1 MNLFPD
7 LRLPIAA
14 LLACAACQPVA
25 PASNAHLSAV
35 DYWPQARLLFVAA
48 QRSGVVDVLRVP
60 ENPRQGS
67 FDFVE
72 RLAQPG
78 RREIVRIAV
87 DRVNRRLWVADPS
100 GVSVYP
106 LSPRGPATR
115 IAHGPPLTPL
125 LTDLVIDAEG
135 NGYMFMGGGE
145 RIDRV
150 DATTL
155 RADPWL
161 TLGHP
166 GPRTSRSLAA
176 RALVAKDGHHVI
188 FRTPGENAL
197 VSVDLATRKVAKIE
211 HRDID
216 AFDCAAL
223 LWNGTDSI
231 VAIPCRGDSV
241 GEIPL
246 ERDRDSAARTP
257 DSIGASP
264 GRG

>member
-1 MNLFPD
+1 MDLLAD

-14 LLACAACQPVA
+14 LLTCAACQPVA
-25 PASNAHLSAV
+25 PAANAHLSAV

-48 QRSGVVDVLRVP
+48 QRSGFVDVLRVP
-60 ENPRQGS
+60 EDPRQGS

-72 RLAQPG
+72 RLSQPG
-78 RREIVRIAV
+78 RQEIVRIAV

-100 GVSVYP
+100 GVTVYP
-106 LSPRGPATR
+106 LAPRGPAVR
-115 IAHGPPLTPL
+115 IGHGAPLTPL
-125 LTDLVIDAEG
+125 VTDLVIDAQG

-150 DATTL
+150 DAATL

-166 GPRTSRSLAA
+166 GPRTSRSVAA

-188 FRTPGENAL
+188 FRTPGDKVL
-197 VSVDLATRKVAKIE
+197 VSIDLATRSVANIE
-211 HRDID
+211 RREID

-223 LWNGTDSI
+223 LWNAADSI
-231 VAIPCRGDSV
+231 VAIPCRGESV

-246 ERDRDSAARTP
+246 DGGEPAAARVP

-264 GRG
+264 GPG

>member
-1 MNLFPD
+1 MNL
-7 LRLPIAA
+7 RVCIAA
-14 LLACAACQPVA
+14 LLSCAACQPVA
-25 PASNAHLSAV
+25 PPSNAHLSAV
-35 DYWPQARLLFVAA
+35 DYWPESHLLFVAA
-48 QRSGVVDVLRVP
+48 QKSGVVDVLRVP

-72 RLAQPG
+72 RLAEPG

-87 DRVNRRLWVADPS
+87 DRVNRRLWVADPG

-106 LSPRGPATR
+106 LAPRGPATR
-115 IAHGPPLTPL
+115 IPHGPPLTPL

-135 NGYMFMGGGE
+135 NGYLFMGGGE

-161 TLGHP
+161 TVGHP
-166 GPRTSRSLAA
+166 GPRTSRSIAA

-188 FRTPGENAL
+188 FRPPGENVL
-197 VSVDLATRKVAKIE
+197 VSVDLATREMAKIE
-211 HRDID
+211 RRDID

-223 LWNGTDSI
+223 LWNRADSI

-246 ERDRDSAARTP
+246 GDDGRPRSASSP
-257 DSIGASP
+257 GDSIGASADP
-264 GRG
+264 G